1 MQEGVSDKNIW
12 GWNFQQL
19 HGEAQ
24 SLELRLVNVFIQ
36 TKFLDM

>member
-12 GWNFQQL
+12 GWNFQQ